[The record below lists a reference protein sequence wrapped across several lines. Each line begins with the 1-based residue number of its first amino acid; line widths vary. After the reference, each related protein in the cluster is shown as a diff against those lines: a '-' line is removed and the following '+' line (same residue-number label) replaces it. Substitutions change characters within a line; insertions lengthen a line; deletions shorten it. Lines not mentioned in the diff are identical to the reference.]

1 MSPFVR
7 ITEVYV
13 ACIQDTLVITDE
25 DFTSPASA
33 RVSFEVDFRWHA
45 TEMCMVGPGS
55 AACVDRMKVHSA
67 ITYNEC
73 ECSAI
78 STASSSPRNR
88 FCRGFLC
95 LAHRGISKA

>member
-1 MSPFVR
+1 MPSFVR
-7 ITEVYV
+7 ITDAYV
-13 ACIQDTLVITDE
+13 ACTQDTLENADE
-25 DFTSPASA
+25 DGTSTASA

-55 AACVDRMKVHSA
+55 ATCVDRMKVHSA

-88 FCRGFLC
+88 FCRGLWC
-95 LAHRGISKA
+95 LAHRGISKG